1 MRPEAI
7 VADVYGLDIGTPK
20 LGGGS
25 RNVGLLSDR
34 EWRCVN
40 ELPA

>member
-1 MRPEAI
+1 VRTEAI
-7 VADVYGLDIGTPK
+7 VADVYGLDIGMPK

-25 RNVGLLSDR
+25 RTVGLLSDG